1 MWLGDNTSAKTVL
14 YDSIDGSYV
23 LLSDYQGG
31 LKERLWIKI
40 LIPLHLV
47 TYIRFLHGPSHP
59 LPVQAADVIPD

>member
-1 MWLGDNTSAKTVL
+1 MRLGDNTSAKTVL

-31 LKERLWIKI
+31 LKERLKI

-47 TYIRFLHGPSHP
+47 TYNRFLHGPSHP
-59 LPVQAADVIPD
+59 LPVQVADVIPD